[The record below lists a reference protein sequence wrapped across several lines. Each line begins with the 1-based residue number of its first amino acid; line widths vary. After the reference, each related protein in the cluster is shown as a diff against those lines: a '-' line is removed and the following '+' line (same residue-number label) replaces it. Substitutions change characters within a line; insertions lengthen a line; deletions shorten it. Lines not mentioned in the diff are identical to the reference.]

1 MYGERGHDKT
11 RVILSSRNP
20 DRTVL
25 REQNDMDLLIIGFLI
40 AIFDVCAAEVCGPA
54 EYKNNGGECCPMCGK
69 GYVVRRDCTEM
80 SSTTCIPCVGDTYM
94 SEPNGLSKC
103 FKCKSC
109 DMNQG
114 LYIQQKC
121 TTFTDAVCA
130 VLSGYYCESYTEDNE
145 CTFGVKHAVCS
156 PGQGVKSPGT
166 YNKDT
171 VCEDCKDG
179 YFSIYGINCT
189 EHTNCVF
196 HGKELEEKGSPT
208 KDNKCRNT
216 PRRRVLL
223 IVPIV
228 FLVFAI
234 LFLLRKQLYNIWKVA
249 QTRNTAESTTV
260 EQQQVLSLPTMI
272 PVQESG
278 ECPDPPRDLPVEDE
292 DRSMEGL
299 SPQRRMP
306 SSLS

>member
-69 GYVVRRDCTEM
+69 D
-80 SSTTCIPCVGDTYM
+80 
-94 SEPNGLSKC
+94 
-103 FKCKSC
+103 
-109 DMNQG
+109 QG

-249 QTRNTAESTTV
+249 QTRNTAVESTTV
-260 EQQQVLSLPTMI
+260 EQQQVLSLPTQMI